1 MILEGPR
8 LSGVLPFGRSGDRA
22 SLSRVDKEREDDR
35 VSLEGL
41 DPVAALKA
49 LLAVDPDA
57 PPAEEDGA
65 SQDEQTGET

>member
-1 MILEGPR
+1 MADE
-8 LSGVLPFGRSGDRA
+8 
-22 SLSRVDKEREDDR
+22 DKPDDR

-57 PPAEEDGA
+57 PPVDTDRKAQPES
-65 SQDEQTGET
+65 SQPMPHHEKK